1 MWELAVPVAIGVIAV
16 FVIGLM
22 FARLYRRSTRDE
34 AYVRT
39 GLGGQKVVLDGGSI
53 VLPVFHSTA
62 AVNLKTLRLEVARGG
77 PDSLITKDRMRVDIG
92 AEFYLRVKPDMSSI
106 ALAAQTLGNR
116 TNDAAELRE
125 LVEAKFVDGLRSVAA
140 TMNLEELQEQRA
152 TFVKAVQDAVGAD
165 IQNNG
170 LELESVSLT
179 RLDQSDIKHFNPSNF
194 FDAHGLTT
202 LTKITKEREQERNQI
217 VRTTEVNIAQQDLVA
232 RQTTLT
238 IESTK
243 REAELAQQRDIA
255 NKTAAMRAQT
265 AQVEQTALQNEAEY
279 RIQQELAVA
288 NKQTEAN
295 QARDTRKI
303 EADLA
308 VKRRTTEMERELQIV
323 AQEAAI
329 VVATKSKEQS
339 EAQTIAETARALA
352 IAAEEKVTTAR
363 ATEIAERDKI
373 INVIAARKAAE
384 TNAMPITVMAEAE
397 KQAAANKAEAINV
410 LAKADANAATTRAAG
425 VKSLGQAEAE
435 VATLKAEARNK
446 LSPAMID
453 YDLNLA
459 RINIIPN
466 ALAEAVK
473 PIEKISDIR
482 IFDTGSLLGRGGAGG
497 GSGGGWRPRS
507 RRRPCRQLLSVSAF
521 KPIIDKILT
530 EAGFAAGPD
539 ALTSLTNALAA
550 QQLANPAEP
559 PATPPM
565 TLQRSPAPHSVGDA
579 GKAVHQTASSRAR
592 LIRPHCRPEPDMTS
606 ANDDMPPRAH
616 ARGGFFCRATCRETG
631 GFARPRSRTM
641 LADRQCKEFRHV
653 RRRHDPPARDLQP
666 PRLVQSRRP
675 IGRADRA
682 GRGPHR
688 RGAAARRRRRPD
700 RAVADRADPALHPV
714 CDSRRPARRPHLAAL
729 ADGGRGS
736 AARRGAA
743 GDPRADLAWLADAAT
758 PRAARLHRRL
768 RHRRLQRRSACPG
781 ALAGDARSCCRRPT
795 HGSSWRAPSPSPAGP
810 RSAACWSDGSV
821 LRPRSDLPRHCR

>member
-1 MWELAVPVAIGVIAV
+1 M
-16 FVIGLM
+16 
-22 FARLYRRSTRDE
+22 
-34 AYVRT
+34 
-39 GLGGQKVVLDGGSI
+39 LDGGSI
-53 VLPVFHSTA
+53 VLPVFHSIA

-106 ALAAQTLGNR
+106 ALAAQTLGSR
-116 TNDAAELRE
+116 TNDADELRE
-125 LVEAKFVDGLRSVAA
+125 LIEAKFVDGLRSVAA

-152 TFVKAVQDAVGAD
+152 TFVKSVQEAVGAD

-238 IESTK
+238 IEATK

-308 VKRRTTEMERELQIV
+308 VKRRTTEMERDLQIV

-329 VVATKSKEQS
+329 VVANKSKEQS

-352 IAAEEKVTTAR
+352 IAAEEKVTTAQ

-410 LAKADANAATTRAAG
+410 LAKADADAATTRATG

-435 VATLKAEARNK
+435 VAALKAEARNK
-446 LSPAMID
+446 LVPAMVE

-459 RINIIPN
+459 RINIIPRRWP
-466 ALAEAVK
+466 K
-473 PIEKISDIR
+473 RS
-482 IFDTGSLLGRGGAGG
+482 S
-497 GSGGGWRPRS
+497 RS
-507 RRRPCRQLLSVSAF
+507 RRFPTSGSSIPAACSAAAAAAAAMAAAAAASRPWRRPCQPVAVGLGVQADHRQDS
-521 KPIIDKILT
+521 
-530 EAGFAAGPD
+530 
-539 ALTSLTNALAA
+539 
-550 QQLANPAEP
+550 
-559 PATPPM
+559 
-565 TLQRSPAPHSVGDA
+565 H
-579 GKAVHQTASSRAR
+579 
-592 LIRPHCRPEPDMTS
+592 
-606 ANDDMPPRAH
+606 
-616 ARGGFFCRATCRETG
+616 RGRFRR
-631 GFARPRSRTM
+631 RPR
-641 LADRQCKEFRHV
+641 
-653 RRRHDPPARDLQP
+653 
-666 PRLVQSRRP
+666 
-675 IGRADRA
+675 RADQPHQRA
-682 GRGPHR
+682 GR
-688 RGAAARRRRRPD
+688 AATGQSGEAAVARRA
-700 RAVADRADPALHPV
+700 RAVTPPN
-714 CDSRRPARRPHLAAL
+714 SIS
-729 ADGGRGS
+729 GTGK
-736 AARRGAA
+736 
-743 GDPRADLAWLADAAT
+743 AT
-758 PRAARLHRRL
+758 L
-768 RHRRLQRRSACPG
+768 
-781 ALAGDARSCCRRPT
+781 
-795 HGSSWRAPSPSPAGP
+795 GP
-810 RSAACWSDGSV
+810 KS
-821 LRPRSDLPRHCR
+821 

>member
-1 MWELAVPVAIGVIAV
+1 MLELAVPVSIGVIAV
-16 FVIGLM
+16 LVIGLM

-39 GLGGQKVVLDGGSI
+39 GLGGQKVVLDGGSM
-53 VLPVFHSTA
+53 VLPIFHFTA
-62 AVNLKTLRLEVARGG
+62 MVNLKTLRLEVARGG
-77 PDSLITKDRMRVDIG
+77 SDSLITKDRMRVDIG
-92 AEFYLRVKPDMSSI
+92 AEFYLRVKPDTSSI

-125 LVEAKFVDGLRSVAA
+125 LIEAKCVDGLRSVAA

-152 TFVKAVQDAVGAD
+152 TFVKSVQDAVGAD

-202 LTKITKEREQERNQI
+202 LTRITKEREQERNQI

-232 RQTTLT
+232 KQTTLT

-255 NKTAAMRAQT
+255 NKTAAMRAET
-265 AQVEQTALQNEAEY
+265 AKVEQTAVQNEAEY

-295 QARDTRKI
+295 QGRDTKKI

-308 VKRRTTEMERELQIV
+308 VKRRTTEADRELQIM

-329 VVATKSKEQS
+329 IVATKSKEQS

-363 ATEIAERDKI
+363 ATEIAERDKT
-373 INVIAARKAAE
+373 INVIAARRAAE

-397 KQAAANKAEAINV
+397 KQAAANKAEAISV
-410 LAKADANAATTRAAG
+410 LAKADAAATTRAAG

-435 VATLKAEARNK
+435 VAALKAEARNK
-446 LSPAMID
+446 LSAAMVE
-453 YDLNLA
+453 YDVNLA
-459 RINIIPN
+459 RINIIPD
-466 ALAEAVK
+466 ALAQAVK

-497 GSGGGWRPRS
+497 GIGAGGGLGLGDGLAS
-507 RRRPCRQLLSVSAF
+507 QLLSVSAF

-550 QQLANPAEP
+550 QPLAGSVAP
-559 PATPPM
+559 PAASDDAPTPPASN
-565 TLQRSPAPHSVGDA
+565 TTPGKPATD
-579 GKAVHQTASSRAR
+579 GKA
-592 LIRPHCRPEPDMTS
+592 
-606 ANDDMPPRAH
+606 
-616 ARGGFFCRATCRETG
+616 
-631 GFARPRSRTM
+631 
-641 LADRQCKEFRHV
+641 
-653 RRRHDPPARDLQP
+653 PA
-666 PRLVQSRRP
+666 
-675 IGRADRA
+675 
-682 GRGPHR
+682 
-688 RGAAARRRRRPD
+688 
-700 RAVADRADPALHPV
+700 
-714 CDSRRPARRPHLAAL
+714 
-729 ADGGRGS
+729 
-736 AARRGAA
+736 
-743 GDPRADLAWLADAAT
+743 
-758 PRAARLHRRL
+758 
-768 RHRRLQRRSACPG
+768 
-781 ALAGDARSCCRRPT
+781 
-795 HGSSWRAPSPSPAGP
+795 
-810 RSAACWSDGSV
+810 
-821 LRPRSDLPRHCR
+821 

>member
-1 MWELAVPVAIGVIAV
+1 MWDLAVPVSIGVVAIL
-16 FVIGLM
+16 VIGLM

-39 GLGGQKVVLDGGSI
+39 GLGGQKVVLDGGSL

-62 AVNLKTLRLEVARGG
+62 PVNLKTLRLEVVRGG

-92 AEFYLRVKPDMSSI
+92 AEFYVRVKPDMSSI

-116 TNDAAELRE
+116 TNDAQELRE
-125 LVEAKFVDGLRSVAA
+125 LIEAKFVDGLRSVAA
-140 TMNLEELQEQRA
+140 TMHLEELQEQRA
-152 TFVKAVQDAVGAD
+152 TFVKSVQDAVGAD

-232 RQTTLT
+232 RQTTLN

-255 NKTAAMRAQT
+255 NKTAAMRAQQ

-279 RIQQELAVA
+279 RIGQELAVA

-295 QARDTRKI
+295 QARDTRRI

-308 VKRRTTEMERELQIV
+308 VKRRTTEMERDIQIV

-329 VVATKSKEQS
+329 IVATKSKEQS

-363 ATEIAERDKI
+363 ATEIADRDKI

-425 VKSLGQAEAE
+425 VKSLG
-435 VATLKAEARNK
+435 NK
-446 LSPAMID
+446 LSSAMVD

-459 RINIIPN
+459 RINIIPD
-466 ALAEAVK
+466 ALAQAVK

-482 IFDTGSLLGRGGAGG
+482 IFDTGSLLGRGGVGGTGGAGG
-497 GSGGGWRPRS
+497 GLGLGDGLAS
-507 RRRPCRQLLSVSAF
+507 QLLSVSAF
-521 KPIIDKILT
+521 KPIIDRILA

-539 ALTSLTNALAA
+539 ALTNLTNALAA
-550 QQLANPAEP
+550 QQRAHPGEP
-559 PATPPM
+559 PAAHDDTATTP
-565 TLQRSPAPHSVGDA
+565 AKPHG
-579 GKAVHQTASSRAR
+579 TR
-592 LIRPHCRPEPDMTS
+592 
-606 ANDDMPPRAH
+606 
-616 ARGGFFCRATCRETG
+616 
-631 GFARPRSRTM
+631 
-641 LADRQCKEFRHV
+641 
-653 RRRHDPPARDLQP
+653 
-666 PRLVQSRRP
+666 
-675 IGRADRA
+675 
-682 GRGPHR
+682 
-688 RGAAARRRRRPD
+688 
-700 RAVADRADPALHPV
+700 
-714 CDSRRPARRPHLAAL
+714 
-729 ADGGRGS
+729 
-736 AARRGAA
+736 
-743 GDPRADLAWLADAAT
+743 
-758 PRAARLHRRL
+758 
-768 RHRRLQRRSACPG
+768 
-781 ALAGDARSCCRRPT
+781 
-795 HGSSWRAPSPSPAGP
+795 
-810 RSAACWSDGSV
+810 
-821 LRPRSDLPRHCR
+821 

>member
-1 MWELAVPVAIGVIAV
+1 MSAPASA
-16 FVIGLM
+16 
-22 FARLYRRSTRDE
+22 ARRW
-34 AYVRT
+34 
-39 GLGGQKVVLDGGSI
+39 
-53 VLPVFHSTA
+53 FSTA
-62 AVNLKTLRLEVARGG
+62 ARWCCRCSIPRRAVNLKTLRLEVIRGG

-92 AEFYLRVKPDMSSI
+92 AEFYVRVKPDMSSI

-116 TNDAAELRE
+116 TNDAQELRE
-125 LVEAKFVDGLRSVAA
+125 LIEAKFVDGLRSVAA

-152 TFVKAVQDAVGAD
+152 TFVKSVQDAVGAD

-179 RLDQSDIKHFNPSNF
+179 RLDQSDIKHFNPNNF

-217 VRTTEVNIAQQDLVA
+217 VRSTEVNIAQQDLVA

-255 NKTAAMRAQT
+255 NKTAAMRAQQ

-279 RIQQELAVA
+279 RIGQELAVA

-308 VKRRTTEMERELQIV
+308 VKRRTTEMDRDIQIV

-329 VVATKSKEQS
+329 IVAAKSKEQS

-363 ATEIAERDKI
+363 ATEIADRDKI

-384 TNAMPITVMAEAE
+384 TSAMPITVMAEAE

-446 LSPAMID
+446 LSSAMVD

-459 RINIIPN
+459 RINIIPD
-466 ALAEAVK
+466 ALAQAVK

-482 IFDTGSLLGRGGAGG
+482 IFDTGSLLGRGGGVVEAPAAALV
-497 GSGGGWRPRS
+497 SATALPASCCPS
-507 RRRPCRQLLSVSAF
+507 RRSNRLSTGYWPRPAS
-521 KPIIDKILT
+521 P
-530 EAGFAAGPD
+530 P
-539 ALTSLTNALAA
+539 ALT
-550 QQLANPAEP
+550 
-559 PATPPM
+559 
-565 TLQRSPAPHSVGDA
+565 R
-579 GKAVHQTASSRAR
+579 
-592 LIRPHCRPEPDMTS
+592 
-606 ANDDMPPRAH
+606 
-616 ARGGFFCRATCRETG
+616 
-631 GFARPRSRTM
+631 
-641 LADRQCKEFRHV
+641 
-653 RRRHDPPARDLQP
+653 
-666 PRLVQSRRP
+666 
-675 IGRADRA
+675 
-682 GRGPHR
+682 
-688 RGAAARRRRRPD
+688 
-700 RAVADRADPALHPV
+700 
-714 CDSRRPARRPHLAAL
+714 
-729 ADGGRGS
+729 
-736 AARRGAA
+736 
-743 GDPRADLAWLADAAT
+743 
-758 PRAARLHRRL
+758 
-768 RHRRLQRRSACPG
+768 
-781 ALAGDARSCCRRPT
+781 
-795 HGSSWRAPSPSPAGP
+795 
-810 RSAACWSDGSV
+810 
-821 LRPRSDLPRHCR
+821 